1 MSILTQIHKIV
12 LAALIISACYPTGVY
27 ADSNNICAFGSR
39 LVNEFPATFLSDANA
54 TFTNPTNIVALLL
67 TGGASIAMHNTD
79 ADKNLDEN
87 FRRHRA
93 FDNTTSDFFD
103 YAGNPLTHLGATG
116 LWYLLSEDNRAG
128 QDRAWTLLS
137 ALAITDSAAF
147 GLKLVANDKRPN
159 GDDFSFPSAHTA
171 SSFCVASVLDE
182 YYGPEVGLPAYAGAA
197 LVGWRMMDAHD
208 HWASDVLFG
217 GTLGYIVGHT
227 VAGKHKQL
235 ELAGFNIEPMMSLD
249 SHPATGICLVKRF

>member
-1 MSILTQIHKIV
+1 MGITRYHIAILIV
-12 LAALIISACYPTGVY
+12 ILLHHAAY
-27 ADSNNICAFGSR
+27 ADLNNISTFGSR
-39 LVNEFPATFLSDANA
+39 LVNEFPSTFLSDTNA
-54 TFTNPTNIVALLL
+54 TFTNSNNIAALLL

-79 ADKNLDEN
+79 ADRNIDEN

-93 FDNTTSDFFD
+93 FDDTPSNLLD

-116 LWYLLSEDNRAG
+116 LWYLLSDDNRTG
-128 QDRAWTLLS
+128 QDHAWTMLS

-147 GLKLVANDKRPN
+147 GLKLVTNDKRPN
-159 GDDFSFPSAHTA
+159 GNNFSFPSAHTA

-182 YYGPEVGLPAYAGAA
+182 YYGPEVGIPAYVGAA
-197 LVGWRMMDAHD
+197 LVGWRMMDSHD

-217 GTLGYIVGHT
+217 GTLGYVVGHT

-235 ELAGFNIEPMMSLD
+235 ELAGFNIEPMVSLD
-249 SHPATGICLVKRF
+249 ASPTTGLCLVKRF

>member
-1 MSILTQIHKIV
+1 MSVPTRIHKIV
-12 LAALIISACYPTGVY
+12 LATLIILACSPTGVY
-27 ADSNNICAFGSR
+27 AEPNDVGTFGSR

-54 TFTNPTNIVALLL
+54 AFTNSTNITALLL
-67 TGGASIAMHNTD
+67 AGGASIAMHNTD

-93 FDNTTSDFFD
+93 FDHTPSDFFD

-116 LWYLLSEDNRAG
+116 VWYLLSENNRTG
-128 QDRAWTLLS
+128 QDHAWTMLS
-137 ALAITDSAAF
+137 ALAITDSAAL
-147 GLKLVANDKRPN
+147 GLKLAVNEKRPN
-159 GDDFSFPSAHTA
+159 GDNFSFPSAHTA

-182 YYGPEVGLPAYAGAA
+182 YYGPQVGLPAYVGAA
-197 LVGWRMMDAHD
+197 FVGWRMMDSHD

-235 ELAGFNIEPMMSLD
+235 ELAGFQIQPMVSLD
-249 SHPATGICLVKRF
+249 IYPATGLCLVKHF

>member
-1 MSILTQIHKIV
+1 MGMIKNQKIHAIL
-12 LAALIISACYPTGVY
+12 LIAIILPGLTY
-27 ADSNNICAFGSR
+27 ADSNNISAFGSR

-54 TFTNPTNIVALLL
+54 TFTNSTNIAALLL

-93 FDNTTSDFFD
+93 FDDTPSDLLD
-103 YAGNPLTHLGATG
+103 YAGNPFTHLGATG
-116 LWYLLSEDNRAG
+116 LWYLLSDNNPTG
-128 QDRAWTLLS
+128 QDRAWTMLS

-147 GLKLVANDKRPN
+147 GLKLVVNTERPN
-159 GDDFSFPSAHTA
+159 GDNFSFPSAHTA

-182 YYGPEVGLPAYAGAA
+182 YYGPEVGFPAYAGAA

-217 GTLGYIVGHT
+217 GTLGYVVGHT

-235 ELAGFNIEPMMSLD
+235 ELAGFNIEPMVSLD
-249 SHPATGICLVKRF
+249 THPASGLRLVKRF

>member
-1 MSILTQIHKIV
+1 MGINRYHIAFLIVILLHH
-12 LAALIISACYPTGVY
+12 AAY
-27 ADSNNICAFGSR
+27 ADSNNISAFGSR
-39 LVNEFPATFLSDANA
+39 LVNEFPATFLSDVNA
-54 TFTNPTNIVALLL
+54 TFTNSTNIAALLL

-79 ADKNLDEN
+79 ADKNLNEN

-93 FDNTTSDFFD
+93 FDHTTSDFFD

-116 LWYLLSEDNRAG
+116 LWYLLSDDNRTG
-128 QDRAWTLLS
+128 QDRAWTMLS
-137 ALAITDSAAF
+137 ALAITDSAAL
-147 GLKLVANDKRPN
+147 GLKLVVNDKRPN
-159 GDDFSFPSAHTA
+159 GDNFSFPSAHTA

-227 VAGKHKQL
+227 IAGKHKQL
-235 ELAGFNIEPMMSLD
+235 ELAGFNIEPLVSLD
-249 SHPATGICLVKRF
+249 THPASGLRLVKRF